1 MTQRKFATFRVA
13 ERLYGVEVDAVQEI
27 LRPQQCTPIPL
38 AHPAIAGLLALR
50 GELVTAVD
58 LRKRLDPEDDGRS
71 AEAMNVVLAHSEELV
86 SLMVD
91 AIGDLLDVEDD
102 QFAELTTLAAQH
114 QRLVSGAY
122 HVDGGVLHVLDVDAV
137 LEI

>member
-1 MTQRKFATFRVA
+1 VTQRKFATFRVA

-58 LRKRLDPEDDGRS
+58 LRKRLDPEDDGRTQD
-71 AEAMNVVLAHSEELV
+71 AMNVVLAHSEELV

-91 AIGDLLDVEDD
+91 DIGDVLDVDDD
-102 QFAELTTLAAQH
+102 QFAELTSLAAQD
-114 QRLVSGAY
+114 QRLVTGAY
-122 HVDGGVLHVLDVDAV
+122 HIDGGVLHVLDVDAV

>member
-58 LRKRLDPEDDGRS
+58 LRKRLDPGDEGRTP
-71 AEAMNVVLAHSEELV
+71 EAMNVVLAHSDELV

-91 AIGDLLDVEDD
+91 EIGDVLDVDDD
-102 QFAELTTLAAQH
+102 QFAELTSLAAQD
-114 QRLVSGAY
+114 QRLVTGAY
-122 HVDGGVLHVLDVDAV
+122 HVEGGVLHVLDVDAV
-137 LEI
+137 LEL